1 MARDDTS
8 EEPVSPSVMVPAEQA
23 ERLVRAIAEKH
34 GAKGVLRRLGH
45 FRPDHLAN
53 AAARFAR
60 GLRPAEVPLARID
73 TSLLQ
78 NGKSGLLVTN
88 RELYSSRL
96 HRGIPLQAINEV
108 SYEAPSGEALA
119 GAWALVLASV
129 VCPPLGAL
137 LAVLYLSSGGLRRL
151 QHRLVVNGETVYSG
165 GNPIR
170 PAFWVELLT
179 ALAEA
184 SRQVEEQARAGRAPE
199 APALWAGPTR
209 RQGLTALQLHPH
221 SADGV
226 PLVGELLDAPA
237 WELVERSIRELDGHT
252 HPRVRLWAG
261 PPGEPPGLDIIGGN
275 GKYALR
281 EVGNGWVYY
290 DSNGTD
296 EQVNVQTSGAGHRCA
311 EYYVCTDVERVLRIA
326 RRFFESRSAGDDY

>member
-1 MARDDTS
+1 
-8 EEPVSPSVMVPAEQA
+8 
-23 ERLVRAIAEKH
+23 LV
-34 GAKGVLRRLGH
+34 
-45 FRPDHLAN
+45 
-53 AAARFAR
+53 
-60 GLRPAEVPLARID
+60 
-73 TSLLQ
+73 
-78 NGKSGLLVTN
+78 NGK
-88 RELYSSRL
+88 
-96 HRGIPLQAINEV
+96 
-108 SYEAPSGEALA
+108 
-119 GAWALVLASV
+119 
-129 VCPPLGAL
+129 
-137 LAVLYLSSGGLRRL
+137 
-151 QHRLVVNGETVYSG
+151 TVYSG

-170 PAFWVELLT
+170 HGFWVELLT
-179 ALAEA
+179 ALGEA
-184 SRQVEEQARAGRAPE
+184 SRQVEERARAGRAPD
-199 APALWAGPTR
+199 APALQGITRHVDLGTDFRQHIGAGPTR
-209 RQGLTALQLHPH
+209 PEGLTALQLHPH

-311 EYYVCTDVERVLRIA
+311 GYYVCTDVERVLRIA